1 MSNNKFSNASNQEPS
16 NLTHSPTLKL
26 SNPKTLSNSQTQ
38 NHSINCNG
46 RLVDLSTPKIMGIL
60 NLTPDSFSDGGKF
73 NNEKAALEQSEK
85 MLKGGAEIIDIGPQ
99 STRPNAEF
107 LSAKEEIRRIGNM
120 ISTIKKEFPEALISL
135 DTFYAETV
143 KFGFNEGM
151 DIINDISGGHY
162 DEQMF
167 DAAAETKLPYILMH
181 VNPSYETMH
190 EKVKFDD
197 ITLAVNQYFSKKTTE
212 LLAKGVNDIILDPGF
227 GFGKT
232 VEDQMKMIDEVEYL
246 GFGKFPLLIG
256 ISRKSFIYKPLGKSP
271 LDINE
276 ETQKLHLKVLQQGAK
291 ILRVHEVEEAA
302 ATLKIFNNLK

>member
-1 MSNNKFSNASNQEPS
+1 MQVPS
-16 NLTHSPTLKL
+16 L
-26 SNPKTLSNSQTQ
+26 SDYSAPRSSS
-38 NHSINCNG
+38 SINCNG
-46 RLVDLSTPKIMGIL
+46 RLVDLSVPKIMGIL

-73 NNEKAALEQSEK
+73 NTEKAALEQTHK
-85 MLKGGAEIIDIGPQ
+85 MLKEGAEIIDIGPQ

-107 LSAKEEIRRIGNM
+107 LTAEEEIRRLGNI
-120 ISTIKKEFPEALISL
+120 ISFIKKEFPEALVSL

-143 KFGFNEGM
+143 KFGFNEGI

-162 DEQMF
+162 DEKMF
-167 DAAAETKLPYILMH
+167 DTAAETKLPYILMH

-190 EKVKFDD
+190 DKIKFTD
-197 ITLAVNQYFSKKTTE
+197 ITLSVNRYFSGKTAE
-212 LLAKGVNDIILDPGF
+212 LLSKGVKDIILDPGF

-232 VEDQMKMIDEVEYL
+232 VADQMKMIDEVKYL

-291 ILRVHEVEEAA
+291 ILRVHDVAA
-302 ATLKIFNNLK
+302 AKKTVDLFKSMSV